1 MLNDKVALLNGY
13 EMPCV
18 GFGTWKAPEG
28 EVTVNSVKTALEC
41 GYTHIDGAAYY
52 KNEKSVGEAIKQSGS
67 ERKKLFVTS
76 KLWNTERG
84 YDKTIAAFNKT
95 LEDLQ
100 LDYLDLYLIHW
111 PANKSQYDNW
121 AEINSDT
128 WRAFE
133 YLYKQGKIKSL
144 GVSNFLIHHL
154 EALLKTAEIKP
165 MVNQIEYHPGFMQ
178 KELVDFC
185 KKNNILVEAWS
196 PIGRGRVLDNELLI
210 ELSKKY
216 NRTVANLCLRW
227 CLQNDV
233 VPLPKSVTP
242 ERIRENINLFD
253 FEISSEDMEK
263 INSMG
268 IYGFSG
274 HNPDEIDF

>member
-1 MLNDKVALLNGY
+1 MLNDKVVLLNGY

-52 KNEKSVGEAIKQSGS
+52 KNEKSVGEAIKQSGT
-67 ERKKLFVTS
+67 EREKLFVTS

-95 LEDLQ
+95 LDDLQ

>member
-1 MLNDKVALLNGY
+1 MVNRELLLSNGCSI
-13 EMPCV
+13 PSV

-52 KNEKSVGEAIKQSGS
+52 KNEKSVGIAIKESGIAR
-67 ERKKLFVTS
+67 EKLFVTS

-84 YDKTIAAFNKT
+84 YDKTIAAFEKT
-95 LEDLQ
+95 LSDLQ

-111 PANKSQYDNW
+111 PANKTQFENW
-121 AEINSDT
+121 ADINNDT
-128 WRAFE
+128 WKAFE
-133 YLYKQGKIKSL
+133 HLYKSGRIKAI

-154 EALLKTAEIKP
+154 ESLIACAEIRP

-178 KELVDFC
+178 EELVSFC
-185 KKNNILVEAWS
+185 EKNGILVEAWS
-196 PIGRGRVLDNELLI
+196 PIGRGRVLDNPLLI
-210 ELSKKY
+210 ALAEKY
-216 NRTVANLCLRW
+216 NCSVARLCLRW
-227 CLQNDV
+227 CLQNGV

-242 ERIRENINLFD
+242 SRIKENIDLFF
-253 FEISSEDMEK
+253 FEISAEDMDK

-268 IYGFSG
+268 LYGFSG